1 MNALRILNIFKR
13 MYLPHPKINLGRWN
27 THNDSQTIIK
37 IKYANEDN
45 CGLSSNNEN
54 KKQVRQNNEL
64 DDKEYIYMMGYEPMA
79 LNNK

>member
-1 MNALRILNIFKR
+1 MLNPAGTLFSFFNVKPATSPPRKASSSFACIF
-13 MYLPHPKINLGRWN
+13 
-27 THNDSQTIIK
+27 
-37 IKYANEDN
+37 
-45 CGLSSNNEN
+45 GLSSNNEN